1 MDIVIKVFLLLLIS
15 MSNDRETSGLVA
27 YKNKCEFLVIP
38 LTPDKIGDN
47 YLRQIIVSCFP
58 ESEVSAN
65 FDWQI

>member
-1 MDIVIKVFLLLLIS
+1 